1 MKQGLNA
8 TPPSTVVIMDD
19 AGERGQLLVLC
30 RELGLN
36 VCGWTDS
43 GNAGMDMIEAL
54 PLPPDLVITSLQLQ
68 DMDGADLILA
78 LSLLER
84 DFGLVICGGDPRLQ
98 DTAMMLASTLGL
110 SASAALQTPV
120 TPVALRA
127 AIASC
132 GYARLP
138 PVPPISPASTEPPG
152 SPVSPVAEP
161 WHAAPAAPSMDPAEI
176 HRGLLRKEFQL
187 HYQPKIALAG
197 RQLLG
202 AEALL
207 RWPHPRHGMLTPDSF
222 LHQAEAAGLTGL
234 LTMTVLHAALADMQS
249 WQAAGMRLPVA
260 INLSP
265 LSLTDPHL
273 ASLLID
279 TVHSAGVP
287 PSCITFEITE
297 HNEIADLGAAL
308 RILLK
313 LRLQGFGLSLDDYG
327 AGHGSMLQLSRIPFT
342 EVKLDRR
349 LVHDAWKRPHLR
361 PLLQHTIDSAH
372 ELGVPSVAEGI
383 ETREDW
389 DFMQSLG
396 CDAAQGY
403 LIARPMPA
411 PLLLAWR
418 PHAA

>member
-1 MKQGLNA
+1 MKHGLNA
-8 TPPSTVVIMDD
+8 TAPSAVVIMDD
-19 AGERGQLLVLC
+19 AVEREQMLVLC
-30 RELGLN
+30 RELGLD
-36 VCGWTDS
+36 VCSWADS
-43 GNAGMDMIEAL
+43 GNAGMDIIEAL

-84 DFGLVICGGDPRLQ
+84 DFGLLICGGDPRVQ
-98 DTAMMLASTLGL
+98 DTAMLLASTLGL
-110 SASAALQTPV
+110 TASAALQTPI
-120 TPVALRA
+120 TPAAMRA

-132 GYARLP
+132 IHSDL
-138 PVPPISPASTEPPG
+138 TPG
-152 SPVSPVAEP
+152 AEP
-161 WHAAPAAPSMDPAEI
+161 RSAAPAAPSMDAADI

-187 HYQPKIALAG
+187 YYQPKIALAD

-207 RWPHPRHGMLTPDSF
+207 RWRHPHHGMLTPDSF
-222 LHQAEAAGLTGL
+222 LHQAEAAGLTEL
-234 LTMTVLHAALADMQS
+234 LTMTVLQAALADMQS
-249 WQAAGMRLPVA
+249 WQAAGKQLPVA

-279 TVHSAGVP
+279 TVHSAGVA
-287 PSCITFEITE
+287 PSCITWEITE
-297 HNEIADLGAAL
+297 HNEIADLSAAL

-313 LRLQGFGLSLDDYG
+313 LRLRGFGLSLDDYG

-411 PLLLAWR
+411 SQLLAWR
-418 PHAA
+418 PHH